1 MAEHYDQLALFL
13 VVAQQRSFTR
23 AAAQLGISQPALSRA
38 MRNLE
43 ERLGV
48 RLLARTT
55 RSVSPTE
62 AGEHLLRVIAPRLEE
77 IDSELTLL
85 SEFRDK
91 PAGRLR
97 ITAGEHA
104 AITVMQPALTKLL
117 PDNPDIHIEVAV
129 DYGLTDIVAE
139 GYDAGVRLGEQV
151 AKDMIAMRVG
161 PDMRMAVVSSPAY
174 FVRHARPKTP
184 RDLTGHNCIGI
195 RLPTYGGV
203 CPWEFDSNG
212 CFWRNT
218 AAHVPIA
225 SPARAGGEA
234 QSDPTMYPKSYAGS
248 EDGLIENPLTAGPA
262 LPKWCTP
269 HFSGRPS
276 RVNIAAIGIP
286 FIGRWDVRFR
296 ICIWNRSICAPGSPN
311 TPPQPIR
318 LRDRHRFGYITH
330 RDQDVQA

>member
-104 AITVMQPALTKLL
+104 AITVMQPALAMLL

-203 CPWEFDSNG
+203 CPWEFEKRGQELKVRTEGQMVFNNIAMRLDAALNG
-212 CFWRNT
+212 LGLAYLPEDQVQR
-218 AAHVPIA
+218 HVDEGRLVRVLQDWCPPFPGYHLYYPSKRQT
-225 SPARAGGEA
+225 SPA
-234 QSDPTMYPKSYAGS
+234 
-248 EDGLIENPLTAGPA
+248 
-262 LPKWCTP
+262 
-269 HFSGRPS
+269 FSL
-276 RVNIAAIGIP
+276 
-286 FIGRWDVRFR
+286 
-296 ICIWNRSICAPGSPN
+296 
-311 TPPQPIR
+311 
-318 LRDRHRFGYITH
+318 LRDALRY
-330 RDQDVQA
+330 QE